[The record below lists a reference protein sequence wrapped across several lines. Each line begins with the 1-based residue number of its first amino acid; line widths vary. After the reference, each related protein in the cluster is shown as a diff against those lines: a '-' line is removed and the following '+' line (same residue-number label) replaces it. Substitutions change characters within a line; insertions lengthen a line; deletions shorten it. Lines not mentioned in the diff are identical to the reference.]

1 MRRVS
6 LFTVLLMM
14 LIVLSAC
21 GTKVNKNANDADSD
35 NGQQEMTEDQSSDE
49 AVTTTPTGQQS
60 AETQTTMPGTD
71 DTTDEFTQ
79 GKTSYVVNRES
90 FSEGEDIIIYY
101 PQISGL
107 DDQERQDKINE
118 IIRQDARSV
127 LPEDND
133 LSKLNLELDYEIK
146 WQGSNVLSIW
156 YDGMEYYE
164 EAAHPNNIIITTNI
178 DMNRGSR
185 IKFQDIFYID
195 QLLVEN
201 LLRKNT
207 YVWPLGSAEQEIMEY
222 IQQELID
229 DFIKSTLYDNSF
241 YLAWDFVGF
250 SKFTSH
256 AAGDYAVYEVKYQDI
271 LDSINAGHEAWN
283 DFPNVTASLN
293 ARKGDP
299 EETITEHRF
308 NVSDLIDFKVDEA
321 QSFETDFE
329 NWGSVRFL
337 SGTDFRGKRVFFLV
351 KEDNTVLYEF
361 PDYLGGFWKDQTID
375 AIAFRDVNDDGL
387 KDVIIITS
395 DEYGNSYCDIYF
407 QRDKEF
413 VRIQEIYEALNQG
426 GDKQYTTV
434 KMITDYMNKTGK
446 AIANRKLIEDGNQE

>member
-222 IQQELID
+222 MQQELID
-229 DFIKSTLYDNSF
+229 DFIKST
-241 YLAWDFVGF
+241 
-250 SKFTSH
+250 
-256 AAGDYAVYEVKYQDI
+256 I
-271 LDSINAGHEAWN
+271 
-283 DFPNVTASLN
+283 
-293 ARKGDP
+293 
-299 EETITEHRF
+299 
-308 NVSDLIDFKVDEA
+308 VS
-321 QSFETDFE
+321 
-329 NWGSVRFL
+329 
-337 SGTDFRGKRVFFLV
+337 
-351 KEDNTVLYEF
+351 
-361 PDYLGGFWKDQTID
+361 
-375 AIAFRDVNDDGL
+375 
-387 KDVIIITS
+387 
-395 DEYGNSYCDIYF
+395 
-407 QRDKEF
+407 
-413 VRIQEIYEALNQG
+413 
-426 GDKQYTTV
+426 
-434 KMITDYMNKTGK
+434 M
-446 AIANRKLIEDGNQE
+446 